1 MMAQK
6 IILTI
11 LIIAGLMFCPVEN
24 IAHAD
29 QKDPRLPN
37 LFQQLALAPNAQAA
51 QRTAAEIWRI
61 WSERSDD
68 ESLANLLKQG
78 TSLMNA
84 GRLREA
90 EILFTNIIEKAPDFA
105 EAWNKR
111 ATVYF
116 LMRSYDQSKKDIAQT
131 LIREPKHFGALS
143 GLGLIEAQIGN
154 YDAALDAYEKAV
166 EIHPFLEGY
175 KGIVDGLKKLIQG
188 TAV

>member
-1 MMAQK
+1 MAQK

-11 LIIAGLMFCPVEN
+11 MIIAGFYVWSGRKISP
-24 IAHAD
+24 HAD

-37 LFQQLALAPNAQAA
+37 LFQQLALAANAQAA

-175 KGIVDGLKKLIQG
+175 KEIVDGLKKLIQG